1 MAKRKTRQQKIIA
14 DLRRQ
19 LSTTKIEPVRT
30 QILTRDKL
38 ATEETPQEKKVNT
51 VINNIV
57 KDTKHLAY
65 TNPYLAKD
73 LRKTAILTTGIIL
86 AQLLLF
92 FLFRQHILIL
102 PGISY

>member
-19 LSTTKIEPVRT
+19 LIKTSVPIKVESTM
-30 QILTRDKL
+30 
-38 ATEETPQEKKVNT
+38 EKKESPMPIATPREHIQVSQQRLT
-51 VINNIV
+51 
-57 KDTKHLAY
+57 Y

-73 LRKTAILTTGIIL
+73 LRKTAFLTSCIVV
-86 AQLLLF
+86 AQL
-92 FLFRQHILIL
+92 FLFILLRQHILLL